1 MKNKVEIKVDQGLCV
16 GCGMCINMCPDV
28 FMYNEES
35 LSTVKSDLA
44 EFNLQSV
51 QEACEVCPVDAITIE
66 EQSTETP

>member
-1 MKNKVEIKVDQGLCV
+1 MDSKVEIKVDQDLCI
-16 GCGMCINMCPDV
+16 GCGMCINMCPNV

-51 QEACEVCPVDAITIE
+51 EEAREICPVDAITVE
-66 EQSTETP
+66 KLS

>member
-1 MKNKVEIKVDQGLCV
+1 MDNKVDIKVDQDLCI

-28 FMYNEES
+28 FIYNEKS

-51 QEACEVCPVDAITIE
+51 QEACEICPVDAITIE
-66 EQSTETP
+66 KLS

>member
-1 MKNKVEIKVDQGLCV
+1 MDSKVEIKVDQDLCI

-51 QEACEVCPVDAITIE
+51 EEAREICPVDAITVE
-66 EQSTETP
+66 KLS

>member
-1 MKNKVEIKVDQGLCV
+1 MDSKVEIKVDQDLCI

-44 EFNLQSV
+44 DFNLQSV
-51 QEACEVCPVDAITIE
+51 EEAREICPVDAITVE
-66 EQSTETP
+66 KLS

>member
-1 MKNKVEIKVDQGLCV
+1 MVDSKVEIKVDQDLCI

-51 QEACEVCPVDAITIE
+51 EEAREICPVDAITVE
-66 EQSTETP
+66 KLS

>member
-1 MKNKVEIKVDQGLCV
+1 MDNKVKIKVDQDLCI

-51 QEACEVCPVDAITIE
+51 EEAREICPVDAITVE
-66 EQSTETP
+66 KLS